1 MLPRGNRAPI
11 RGLLVMYRAA
21 LAGAGKALQPEARPM
36 PNGTTGL
43 NGLRVLVVEDNFL
56 LADLI
61 ADTLRRFG
69 CEVVGPAGDVAMAV
83 KLARESELDGAVLD
97 LNLFGEF
104 CFPVAEALAERAVP
118 YLFLTGYDTKHVIP
132 PEFRSIRR
140 LSKPVDPKSL
150 SAAAEQC
157 FRRQPAH

>member
-1 MLPRGNRAPI
+1 MPTGTNSLH
-11 RGLLVMYRAA
+11 GL
-21 LAGAGKALQPEARPM
+21 K
-36 PNGTTGL
+36 
-43 NGLRVLVVEDNFL
+43 VLVVEDNFL
-56 LADLI
+56 LADVI

-104 CFPVAEALAERAVP
+104 CFPVADALAERHVP

-132 PEFRSIRR
+132 PEYRSIRR
-140 LSKPVDPKSL
+140 LSKPVDPVGL
-150 SAAAEQC
+150 SQAAAQC
-157 FRRQPAH
+157 FCGQTAH